1 MVVVLHGWGL
11 EWYLTLA
18 ETGHMTTAAAR
29 LGIPQSTLS
38 RRLAR
43 LEADLGTALFDRV
56 GGGLRLNERG
66 RVLRA
71 HLGRAAAEVHAGVAE
86 VRRLVDPDR
95 GTVRLDFL
103 HSLGTWLMPQV
114 VRGFLAL
121 HPGVDFRLFQGPGI
135 DLSARVLRGDS
146 DIALVTPRPED
157 SQLEW
162 FPLVRQR
169 LALAVP
175 AGHRLAGRHRVHIRE
190 AAGEPFATL
199 RQGYGTRQ
207 VFDELCAAG
216 GFVPD
221 IVFEAAE
228 LPTTTGLVSA
238 RLALAMVPLDDPTPL
253 PENTVAVPLDTGLR
267 REIGMV
273 RQRRSAPNP
282 PVDMV
287 WDFIVGQ
294 AESARWS
301 SPADT

>member
-1 MVVVLHGWGL
+1 MGEALHGWGL

-66 RVLRA
+66 AVLRA
-71 HLGRAAAEVHAGVAE
+71 HLGRATAEIHAGTAE
-86 VRRLVDPDR
+86 VRRLVDPDH

-103 HSLGTWLMPQV
+103 HSLGTWLMPQA
-114 VRGFLAL
+114 VRDFLATR
-121 HPGVDFRLFQGPGI
+121 PGIEFRLHQGPGI
-135 DLSARVLRGDS
+135 ELSDRVLRGDS
-146 DIALVTPRPED
+146 DIALVTPCPEEPE
-157 SQLEW
+157 LEW

-175 AGHRLAGRHRVHIRE
+175 AGHRLAARPRVDIRE

-216 GFVPD
+216 GFAPD

-238 RLALAMVPLDDPTPL
+238 GLALAMVPLDDPTP
-253 PENTVAVPLDTGLR
+253 PAENTVAVPLETPLR
-267 REIGMV
+267 REIGVV
-273 RQRRSAPNP
+273 RHRHAAPP
-282 PVDMV
+282 APVDAF

-294 AESARWS
+294 GRRRRWS
-301 SPADT
+301 STSD